1 MKKKQIL
8 IGVCGSFCN
17 HARVLEEF
25 KKLTEDYDLHFVIS
39 EQVASTST
47 RFFEKSS
54 FHRLLQSLSNT
65 EIIETICDSEPIG
78 PRNMYDLMMIAPATA
93 TTIGKLANG
102 IYDSSVTLAVKAM
115 QRNSKPIL
123 IGMSSNDFIGI
134 TGANLLNYSRGKNIF
149 LLPMYQD
156 DIRQKPLSMTSCF
169 ELMKDGIEAALEGKQ
184 LQPIFREKKQ

>member
-54 FHRLLQSLSNT
+54 FHQLLQSLSNT
-65 EIIETICDSEPIG
+65 EIIKTICDSEPIG
-78 PRNMYDLMMIAPATA
+78 PRNIYDLMMIAPATA

-102 IYDSSVTLAVKAM
+102 IYFKVVDSDDWLEARRQSNATKQQTNFDWSVE
-115 QRNSKPIL
+115 Q
-123 IGMSSNDFIGI
+123 
-134 TGANLLNYSRGKNIF
+134 
-149 LLPMYQD
+149 
-156 DIRQKPLSMTSCF
+156 
-169 ELMKDGIEAALEGKQ
+169 
-184 LQPIFREKKQ
+184 

>member
-54 FHRLLQSLSNT
+54 FHQLLQSLTNS
-65 EIIETICDSEPIG
+65 EIIETIRDSEPIG
-78 PRNMYDLMMIAPATA
+78 PRNVYDLMMIAPATA

-115 QRNSKPIL
+115 QRNNKPIL
-123 IGMSSNDFIGI
+123 IGLSSNDFIGI

-156 DIRQKPLSMTSCF
+156 DICQKPLSMTSCF
-169 ELMKDGIEAALEGKQ
+169 ELMKEGIEAALEGRQ
-184 LQPIFREKKQ
+184 LQPVFREKKQ

>member
-54 FHRLLQSLSNT
+54 FHQLLQSLSNT
-65 EIIETICDSEPIG
+65 EIIKTICDSEPIG
-78 PRNMYDLMMIAPATA
+78 PRNIYDLMMIAPATA

-123 IGMSSNDFIGI
+123 IGLSSNDFIGI
-134 TGANLLNYSRGKNIF
+134 TGANLLNYSRGKDIF

-169 ELMKDGIEAALEGKQ
+169 ELMKEGIEAALEGRQ